1 MGSVDDFYATPHG
14 RMVQRLLGE
23 RLTRVW
29 PSLAGMDLLGVGYP
43 TPYMTDWSWR
53 TRRSIALVPPP
64 QPAARWPADR
74 PSHVCAASEEAL
86 PFPDLSFDRILVVH
100 ALENAESAR
109 KLLRELWRVLRD
121 NGRLL
126 LVVPNR
132 RGMWA
137 HVENTPFGQGQPYS
151 SGQITR
157 LLAASLFRVERRE
170 AALFVP
176 PLAWNPLVESA
187 GLWEALGRAVLPPW
201 VAGLTLAE
209 AVKDIYAAVPVA
221 PPQRRRVLAEAS

>member
-1 MGSVDDFYATPHG
+1 MGSVVDFYATPHG
-14 RMVQRLLGE
+14 RMVARLLGE
-23 RLTRVW
+23 RLTRLW

-53 TRRSIALVPPP
+53 TRRSIALVPPLL
-64 QPAARWPADR
+64 PAVRWPADR
-74 PSHVCAASEEAL
+74 PNHVCAASEEAL

-121 NGRLL
+121 DGRLL

-157 LLAASLFRVERRE
+157 LLATSLFRVERRE

-176 PLAWNPLVESA
+176 PLTWNPLVESA
-187 GLWEALGRAVLPPW
+187 GLWEALSRAVLPPW